1 MFAKQVITYLSNPA
15 ASVSDVR
22 EKLPFAVNGKI
33 WMKMLV
39 TDEAELKRLG
49 AEVIQSQGKAV
60 DCPVSGVCH
69 REETGHI
76 SILQA
81 MIG

>member
-1 MFAKQVITYLSNPA
+1 
-15 ASVSDVR
+15 
-22 EKLPFAVNGKI
+22 
-33 WMKMLV
+33 MLA
-39 TDEAELKRLG
+39 TDEAGLKRLG

-69 REETGHI
+69 RAETGHI

>member
-1 MFAKQVITYLSNPA
+1 MRVEREGAERAKSPGKVMSVCEAVITCLSNPA

-49 AEVIQSQGKAV
+49 AVVIQS
-60 DCPVSGVCH
+60 
-69 REETGHI
+69 
-76 SILQA
+76 
-81 MIG
+81 